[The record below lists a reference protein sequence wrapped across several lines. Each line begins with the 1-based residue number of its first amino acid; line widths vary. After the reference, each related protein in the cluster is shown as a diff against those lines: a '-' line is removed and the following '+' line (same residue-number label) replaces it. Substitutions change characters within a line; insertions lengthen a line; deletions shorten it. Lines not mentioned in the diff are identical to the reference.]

1 MIQAWSIIMMLKV
14 RIWMAQN
21 YPKRQCL
28 NSLSFTDTPSKD
40 ESTDSD
46 KNQDDAKNDNDE
58 EKENESENDQ
68 QNAKKSE

>member
-1 MIQAWSIIMMLKV
+1 
-14 RIWMAQN
+14 MAQN

-46 KNQDDAKNDNDE
+46 KNPDDAKIDNDE

-68 QNAKKSE
+68 QNAKKSECCKFHSET